1 MKVIVG
7 QSKNSGEL
15 HDMQFKLVAFNA
27 EVESS
32 LIIIATPPSG
42 GTKLSY

>member
-7 QSKNSGEL
+7 QSKNSGKLCDTQNE
-15 HDMQFKLVAFNA
+15 LVAFNA
-27 EVESS
+27 EVESR
-32 LIIIATPPSG
+32 LITIATPPRS